1 MYLELFDNKF
11 EQFFRSE
18 DEGMSVEKIL
28 NLSLEQSFLLE
39 LIWVNSADLP
49 VQLWREVCLFWKG
62 RRVLVS
68 DFKVLCC
75 VVNEVFYIFLASVGT
90 QFDFTIYL
98 SWYVSGFCLLVILV
112 TGNLKREAVA
122 VEEVISF
129 LCEKNLTQLL
139 CWLV

>member
-75 VVNEVFYIFLASVGT
+75 VVNEVL
-90 QFDFTIYL
+90 YL
-98 SWYVSGFCLLVILV
+98 SCKC
-112 TGNLKREAVA
+112 GNS
-122 VEEVISF
+122 I
-129 LCEKNLTQLL
+129 
-139 CWLV
+139 

>member
-75 VVNEVFYIFLASVGT
+75 ERNLFYIS
-90 QFDFTIYL
+90 YR
-98 SWYVSGFCLLVILV
+98 WW
-112 TGNLKREAVA
+112 NL
-122 VEEVISF
+122 I
-129 LCEKNLTQLL
+129 
-139 CWLV
+139 